1 VMPATTIRRVRI
13 LIVSPSLGLGG
24 AERLA
29 VTYAES
35 LQQRGS
41 DVTLA
46 YGHWP
51 GGWFETRVTPAVEV
65 RKLTDL
71 PLSRRSF
78 PTWRRS
84 LRTLGLELNPDVVFA
99 HSVTAVAVAAAALP
113 RVPRVV
119 LLHGIADESERLA
132 AYVLRASRARALAV
146 SDQTADGI
154 RRYRGAP
161 DIEVVRSG
169 VDLAA
174 LEHAAGGELELQPAA
189 PRFLFVGRFW
199 REKATDVLIDAFAQ
213 VVQALP
219 EAALVCAGNGPELEA
234 RKLQVATLGIDDRVH
249 FVGPVPNVAD
259 YIRASD
265 LFVLASRREGLPL
278 VLLES
283 LALGL
288 PAVATRVDGVPLVVR
303 DGDTGWLV
311 PAGDASAL
319 AERMIEAASD
329 PRELRRR
336 GEAGARLIRE
346 NFSAEQA
353 VERIDAV
360 LRDAAARR

>member
-1 VMPATTIRRVRI
+1 VRI
-13 LIVSPSLGLGG
+13 LTVSPSLGLGG

-29 VTYAES
+29 VTYAER
-35 LQQRGS
+35 LQERGN
-41 DVTLA
+41 DVTIA
-46 YGHWP
+46 YGHRP
-51 GGWFETRVTPAVEV
+51 GGWFETRVAPSVEV

-71 PLSRRSF
+71 VLSGRTF
-78 PTWRRS
+78 PTWRRT
-84 LRTLGLELNPDVVFA
+84 LRSLGLELNPDVVFA
-99 HSVTAVAVAAAALP
+99 HSVTAVAVAAMALP

-119 LLHGIADESERLA
+119 MLHGIPDESERLA

-154 RRYRGAP
+154 KRYRGAP

-174 LEHAAGGELELQPAA
+174 LEGAAGRQLELEPAA

-199 REKATDVLIDAFAQ
+199 HQKATDVLIDAFAR
-213 VVQALP
+213 VVEVLP
-219 EAALVCAGNGPELEA
+219 EAGLVCAGEGPELEA
-234 RKLQVATLGIDDRVH
+234 RKLQAASLGVDDRVH

-265 LFVLASRREGLPL
+265 LFVLASRWEGLPL

-303 DGDTGWLV
+303 DGETGWLV
-311 PAGDASAL
+311 APGDASAL
-319 AERMIEAASD
+319 AERMIDAVSD
-329 PRELRRR
+329 PGELTRR

-346 NFSAEQA
+346 EFSAEEA
-353 VERIDAV
+353 IERVDAV
-360 LRDAAARR
+360 LREAAAGRRTAS